1 MMGVRGRVM
10 VVIMKSGGKR
20 IEGLL
25 LGCHRFIFVVLVV
38 ENSVRVVE

>member
-1 MMGVRGRVM
+1 MMGIRGRVM

-25 LGCHRFIFVVLVV
+25 LGVSSFYFCGACG
-38 ENSVRVVE
+38 